1 MYRRHG
7 QKLGLVFLA
16 CDLLVTA
23 AAWLAAYALRFGLW
37 PSPGGVPA
45 FHAVLAGLPLILLLS
60 TLAYRSCGLYEI
72 HRLRQLPRELGVVCR
87 ATGLLF
93 VLTITL
99 TFYRRDSYESRLALA
114 LFLLLNSAGL
124 LMARRLIWRVLR
136 HLRHRGLN
144 YGRALIV
151 GAGRT
156 GKLVAETIRN
166 NGWTGLEAVGV
177 VDDPPPTEPAWLP
190 RLGTIDQLPRL
201 VLQHDAD
208 HVFLALPLSRYDEL
222 PRINRLLSD
231 LLVDVQFVPDVPELA
246 GMKLRMREVDNVAF
260 ISLRENPQLGW
271 HQNAKRAM
279 DLAIAATGLVLLAPL
294 LLGLALLIKL
304 TSPGPVFYR
313 QQRRGLN
320 GRPFQMLKFRS
331 MRVDAE
337 RETGPVW
344 ASPADHRCTPLGRF
358 MRRYNLDELPQLFN
372 VLTGSMSLVGPRPER
387 GIFVERFRQQ
397 IPNYAQRHRV
407 KVGMTGWAQV
417 HGWRGNSSLRRR
429 VQFDLYYIA
438 HWSLWLD
445 LKILWLT
452 IWRGFRQRHAY

>member
-1 MYRRHG
+1 M
-7 QKLGLVFLA
+7 
-16 CDLLVTA
+16 
-23 AAWLAAYALRFGLW
+23 
-37 PSPGGVPA
+37 
-45 FHAVLAGLPLILLLS
+45 
-60 TLAYRSCGLYEI
+60 
-72 HRLRQLPRELGVVCR
+72 
-87 ATGLLF
+87 
-93 VLTITL
+93 
-99 TFYRRDSYESRLALA
+99 
-114 LFLLLNSAGL
+114 
-124 LMARRLIWRVLR
+124 
-136 HLRHRGLN
+136 
-144 YGRALIV
+144 
-151 GAGRT
+151 
-156 GKLVAETIRN
+156 
-166 NGWTGLEAVGV
+166 
-177 VDDPPPTEPAWLP
+177 
-190 RLGTIDQLPRL
+190 
-201 VLQHDAD
+201 
-208 HVFLALPLSRYDEL
+208 
-222 PRINRLLSD
+222 
-231 LLVDVQFVPDVPELA
+231 
-246 GMKLRMREVDNVAF
+246 
-260 ISLRENPQLGW
+260 
-271 HQNAKRAM
+271 
-279 DLAIAATGLVLLAPL
+279 LLAPL